1 MGQWDKYKKN
11 KPEKNDSNTLNNGM
25 GKTVINWYP
34 GHMAKTKRLIS
45 ENLNLID
52 IVYEVIDARIP
63 RSSKIEDI
71 DSLLKNKPKI
81 LIMTK
86 YDLCD
91 TKETDKFIKYYES
104 LGYKVLKYNL
114 NSNESLDQIFTTS
127 KELLKEKLIKKQGKG
142 YNSNKIRALVVGI
155 PNVGKSSLINKIAK
169 KNKVVVGNKPG
180 VTKNIGWV
188 KATNE
193 IEIMDSPGILWPKL
207 EQGTTAYNLAATTA
221 IKEEI
226 LPLDD
231 VSVYI
236 IKTLYKYYPE
246 ILKEQYGIDNI
257 DDFIEVFEIIG
268 RKKGFLSRGGIVDD
282 DKVVHLII
290 NDIKSGK
297 IKGIT
302 FDRM

>member
-1 MGQWDKYKKN
+1 MNEN
-11 KPEKNDSNTLNNGM
+11 KTN
-25 GKTVINWYP
+25 INWYP

>member
-1 MGQWDKYKKN
+1 MGKWDKYKKN
-11 KPEKNDSNTLNNGM
+11 KPEKNDSNSLNNGM